1 MRRTHG
7 CGTLRPAMEGEEVG
21 LAGWVQQTRDLGGLI
36 FVELRDWTGLVQV
49 VFNPAADPR
58 LHQAARELRAEFV
71 VAVRGRVRRRAP
83 ENVNP
88 RLATGEVEVVP
99 EAMELLNRSKTPPFT
114 LAEADEVDES
124 LRLRYRYLDLRR
136 PAMQANLR
144 LRHRLVKAVRDFL
157 DAEGFVEVETPDL
170 TRSTP
175 EGARDFLVP
184 SRTNPGTF
192 YALPQSPQLFKQ
204 LLMVGGVG
212 RYYQIARCFRDEDLR
227 ADRQPEFT
235 QIDLEMSFVEAEDV
249 QDVAERMIAS
259 AIEAT
264 VGERVALPL
273 PRLTWSEAMAR
284 YGTDKPD
291 LRFGMAV
298 ADVGDLVA
306 GLEFAPFRRVLERDG
321 AVRALAVPGAA
332 GASRRQIDAW
342 TELARQAGAS
352 GLVWLG
358 AGEELRGPLRQALGR
373 EQVARLLERTGGAPG
388 DLLLMVAAEEPQ
400 AASVVLGKLRLQ
412 VASDLGLVPGSRL
425 APAWVTDFPLL
436 EWNEEEGRWDAAH
449 HPFTM
454 PHPDDLDRLESDPGG
469 VRALSY
475 DMVLNGYELGSGS
488 IRIHRRDIQQRV
500 FRMIGIDEERAR
512 RRFGFLLEAFE
523 YGAPPHGGIALGVDR
538 IAMIL
543 AGAASLRDVIAFPK
557 TARGA
562 DLMMGAP
569 SEVDAAQLEEL
580 GIALARHGSIVARD
594 GA

>member
-7 CGTLRPAMEGEEVG
+7 CGTLRPELEGEEVG
-21 LAGWVQQTRDLGGLI
+21 LAGWVHQTRDLGGLI
-36 FVELRDWTGLVQV
+36 FVELRDWTGVVQV
-49 VFNPAADPR
+49 VFNPAVDSR
-58 LHQAARELRAEFV
+58 LHEQARELRSEFV

-99 EAMELLNRSKTPPFT
+99 EALELLNRSKTPPFYI
-114 LAEADEVDES
+114 AEGNEVDET

-144 LRHRLVKAVRDFL
+144 LRHRLLKAIRDFL

-249 QDVAERMIAS
+249 QDVTERMLA
-259 AIEAT
+259 AAVEAT
-264 VGERVALPL
+264 VGERLALPL
-273 PRLTWSEAMAR
+273 PRLTWAEAMDR
-284 YGTDKPD
+284 YGSDKPD

-298 ADVGDLVA
+298 ADAGDLLA
-306 GLEFAPFRRVLERDG
+306 GLDFAPFRQALERG
-321 AVRALAVPGAA
+321 GTVRALAVPGAA

-342 TELARQAGAS
+342 TELARKAGAA

-358 AGEELRGPLRQALGR
+358 TGEELRGPLRERLER
-373 EQVARLLERTGGAPG
+373 ERVARLLERAGGRPG
-388 DLLLMVAAEEPQ
+388 DLLLMVAGEPRQ
-400 AASVVLGKLRLQ
+400 ASLVLGRLRLQ
-412 VASDLGLVPGSRL
+412 IAAELDLVPPGRF
-425 APAWVTDFPLL
+425 AAAWVTDFPLL
-436 EWNEEEGRWDAAH
+436 EWNEEEGRWEAAH

-454 PHPDDLDRLESDPGG
+454 PNPEDLERLESDPGS

-475 DMVLNGYELGSGS
+475 DLVLNGYELGSGS
-488 IRIHRRDIQQRV
+488 IRIHRREVQQRL
-500 FRMIGIDEERAR
+500 FRAIGIDEERAR
-512 RRFGFLLEAFE
+512 QRFGFLLEAFE
-523 YGAPPHGGIALGVDR
+523 YGAPPHGGVALGVDR

-569 SEVDAAQLEEL
+569 SEVDPGQLEEL
-580 GIALARHGSIVARD
+580 GIALRRPGPIVAD
-594 GA
+594 HGA

>member
-7 CGTLRPAMEGEEVG
+7 CGSLGPEMEGEEVG
-21 LAGWVQQTRDLGGLI
+21 LAGWVHQTRDLGGLI
-36 FVELRDWTGLVQV
+36 FVELRDWTGVVQV
-49 VFNPAADPR
+49 VFNPAVDRR
-58 LHQAARELRAEFV
+58 LHEQARELRAEFV
-71 VAVRGRVRRRAP
+71 VALRGRVRRRAP

-99 EAMELLNRSKTPPFT
+99 EALELLNRSKTPPFSP
-114 LAEADEVDES
+114 AEAGEVEES

-136 PAMQANLR
+136 PALQANLR
-144 LRHRLVKAVRDFL
+144 LRHRLVKAIRDFL
-157 DAEGFVEVETPDL
+157 DAEGFIEVETPEL

-184 SRTNPGTF
+184 SRLSPGRF

-212 RYYQIARCFRDEDLR
+212 RYFQVARCFRDEDLR

-235 QIDLEMSFVEAEDV
+235 QIDLEMSFVEPEDV
-249 QDVAERMIAS
+249 QEVTERMLA
-259 AIEAT
+259 AAVEAT
-264 VGERVALPL
+264 TGRRLELPL
-273 PRLTWSEAMAR
+273 PRLTWAEAMDR
-284 YGTDKPD
+284 YGSDKPD

-298 ADVGDLVA
+298 TDAGDLLA
-306 GLEFAPFRRVLERDG
+306 GVDFAPFRQALAAG
-321 AVRALAVPGAA
+321 GSVRLLAVPGAA
-332 GASRRQIDAW
+332 AASRRQIDGW
-342 TELARQAGAS
+342 TELARQAGAA

-358 AGEELRGPLRQALGR
+358 TGAELRGPLRERLGR
-373 EQVARLLERTGGAPG
+373 EEAARLLERAGGRPG
-388 DLLLMVAAEEPQ
+388 DLLLMVAGDPRQ
-400 AASVVLGKLRLQ
+400 ASLVLGRLRLEIAAQ
-412 VASDLGLVPGSRL
+412 MELVPRDRL
-425 APAWVTDFPLL
+425 AAAWVTDFPLL
-436 EWNEEEGRWDAAH
+436 EWNEEEGRWEAAH

-454 PHPDDLDRLESDPGG
+454 PHPDDLERLESDPGG

-475 DMVLNGYELGSGS
+475 DLVLNGYELGSGS
-488 IRIHRRDIQQRV
+488 IRIHRPEIQQRL
-500 FRMIGIDEERAR
+500 FRVIGIDEERAR

-523 YGAPPHGGIALGVDR
+523 YGAPPHGGVALGVDR

-569 SEVDAAQLEEL
+569 SEVEPAQLEEL
-580 GIALARHGSIVARD
+580 GIALRGGRPIAAPD